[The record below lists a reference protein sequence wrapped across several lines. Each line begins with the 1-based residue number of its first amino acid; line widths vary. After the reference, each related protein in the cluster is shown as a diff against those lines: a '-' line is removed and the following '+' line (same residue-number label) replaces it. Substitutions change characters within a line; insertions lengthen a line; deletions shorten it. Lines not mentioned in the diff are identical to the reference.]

1 MENLRRSIGGVF
13 WAKAELK
20 NHKIT
25 RHQWGQKRWMK
36 LDYITYSGGFN
47 HACEHTTY
55 IYMHTYVCLLMY
67 LLFNFICIYIYNMH
81 TGYWLVC
88 KLCYHHH
95 SYQEWWSQLNKFFF
109 GVKNL
114 QTKCGGCQ
122 GFKGILLPFLAKSCM
137 NILTDG
143 TSFRAIPKTRTLRV
157 LIPLF
162 QVVCFRRNGWFF
174 MKI

>member
-1 MENLRRSIGGVF
+1 M
-13 WAKAELK
+13 
-20 NHKIT
+20 T

-55 IYMHTYVCLLMY
+55 IYAHMYVYLCIYCLISY
-67 LLFNFICIYIYNMH
+67 VYIYNMH

-88 KLCYHHH
+88 KLCYDHH
-95 SYQEWWSQLNKFFF
+95 SYQELNKFFF

-122 GFKGILLPFLAKSCM
+122 GFKGIMLPFLAKICM
-137 NILTDG
+137 NILTSG
-143 TSFRAIPKTRTLRV
+143 TSFRSPTPGLSGFSF
-157 LIPLF
+157 P
-162 QVVCFRRNGWFF
+162 CF
-174 MKI
+174 K